1 MESCPH
7 CHDNSH
13 AKDRKTKKN
22 RKSTLKCRE
31 RQIVGEAL
39 ARARLAE
46 EVPCTASE
54 RVVGMDLQ
62 HRVQQHQSSAAAHAA
77 FPAASQQP
85 PDRQQLWLRD
95 TVRRLPGRVARRW
108 ADYSSEEGSEAV
120 EDVELEAEDWLAEE
134 VQRTASQR
142 VASTMMRLPARVARR
157 WADYSSEEE

>member
-1 MESCPH
+1 VCTTCARVRFSQPWAVCQKCNSFTKLDLADLAGGVTNAKWRGPH

-22 RKSTLKCRE
+22 RKSTLKYRE
-31 RQIVGEAL
+31 RRIVGEAL

-77 FPAASQQP
+77 FPAASPAASGP
-85 PDRQQLWLRD
+85 PA
-95 TVRRLPGRVARRW
+95 TVVA
-108 ADYSSEEGSEAV
+108 
-120 EDVELEAEDWLAEE
+120 
-134 VQRTASQR
+134 
-142 VASTMMRLPARVARR
+142 
-157 WADYSSEEE
+157 